1 MRAATLRRGLLA
13 GLALVLASGLA
24 APFLNAGRFAG
35 RIRSALEQGL
45 GRRVEIGEVRF
56 NLFTGPGFTL
66 ANVVIHE
73 DPAIGIE
80 PLAYVA
86 AMDARVGL
94 WSLVTGRLEFSTL
107 RLIEP
112 SVNLAKPEAGSWNLQ
127 PLLARAAASA
137 RSLGA
142 KTPAIQVRNGRFN
155 FKFGDIKS
163 VFYLSSA
170 DLDITPSAGAA
181 EFRFSGEPARTDRG
195 AQGFGRLG
203 GRGRWRPAAGIEQ
216 EIEIDLSLDR
226 SNVAEIVRLFHGHDV
241 GMHGLVASRARL
253 TGPLSDIRVSG
264 RLQLEDVH
272 RWDLMPQRGR
282 EWPVDYRGRIDLA
295 GQTVE
300 LETVP
305 PPGPPSPV
313 SVRFRALGLLSQ
325 PRWAA
330 IFTVRQLPVAGVV
343 EVARHFGAALPAQ
356 LSLEGRMEGAVGFS
370 RDAGLQGQILVRD
383 VSLSAPD
390 APDLRIERVR
400 IEVNR
405 DRVHAA
411 PFTIET
417 GAGRAAQVE
426 ADFRAGAP
434 SLEVLVATRGLAAG
448 DLRAASENMFGGPPI
463 PLLAAC
469 EDGNWKGWVR
479 YRREGAAE
487 GLWTGAVELLDARL
501 AVDGLSEPILLRSAN
516 AQIDGGK
523 LVLSRLRAQAGQ
535 IAFEG
540 EFRHDD
546 SATRPDRFR
555 FSVPEADAAELER
568 IFAPTLRRQG
578 GLIARTLGLVR
589 AGVPD
594 WLAARQAEGTLEIGA
609 LTAQDLRWEN
619 LKARLTWNGS
629 TVEVAELVSA
639 WSQGKLK
646 AKGSIS
652 LASVLPVYR
661 LQGRLDGL
669 SWRGAT
675 IDVNGHL
682 ETVGSGAELLQNL
695 KSAGTFSA
703 ADVPLLEDLEC
714 LFAKGRYDIFF
725 RRGAPQLK
733 LTSLEVA
740 LGDEIYQGQ
749 GASLA
754 DGRMGVDLT
763 DGKKGLRLTGRLAPF
778 RFETAPK

>member
-1 MRAATLRRGLLA
+1 MKAATVRRAL
-13 GLALVLASGLA
+13 LALVALVLVAGLA
-24 APFLNAGRFAG
+24 APFFRGDRFAG
-35 RIRSALEQGL
+35 RIRNALEEGL

-66 ANVVIHE
+66 SNVVIHE

-80 PLAYVA
+80 PLAYVTE
-86 AMDARVGL
+86 MDARVGL

-137 RSLGA
+137 RSPGA

-155 FKFGDIKS
+155 FKFGDVKS
-163 VFYLSSA
+163 VFYLSAA

-181 EFRFSGEPARTDRG
+181 EFRFDGEPARTDRG
-195 AQGFGRLG
+195 AQGFGRLS
-203 GRGRWRPAAGIEQ
+203 GRGRWRPAAGQ
-216 EIEIDLSLDR
+216 EFEVDLSLDR
-226 SNVAEIVRLFHGHDV
+226 SNVGEIARLFHGHDV

-295 GQTVE
+295 AQTVE

-305 PPGPPSPV
+305 PPGQPMPV
-313 SVRFRALGLLSQ
+313 SVRFRALDLLSQ

-330 IFTVRQLPVAGVV
+330 VFTVRQLPVAGVV
-343 EVARHFGAALPAQ
+343 EVARHFGAALPKQ
-356 LSLEGRMEGAVGFS
+356 LSLEGSLEGAIGFS
-370 RDAGLQGQILVRD
+370 LDSGLQGQVLVRD

-390 APDLRIERVR
+390 APELKIERAR
-400 IEVNR
+400 IEVDR

-411 PFTIET
+411 PFTVET

-426 ADFRAGAP
+426 ADFRTGAQT
-434 SLEVLVATRGLAAG
+434 LEVLVATRGLAAG
-448 DLRAASENMFGGPPI
+448 DLRSASEMFGAPPI

-469 EDGNWKGWVR
+469 EDGTWKGWVR

-487 GLWTGAVELLDARL
+487 GLWTGAVELLGVKL
-501 AVDGLSEPILLRSAN
+501 AVDGLSEPVLLRSAS

-540 EFRHDD
+540 EYRHEDG
-546 SATRPDRFR
+546 AARPDRFR
-555 FSVPEADAAELER
+555 FSVPEAGAAELER
-568 IFAPTLRRQG
+568 VFAPTLRRQG

-594 WLAARQAEGTLEIGA
+594 WLAARRAEGSIEIGT
-609 LTAQDLRWEN
+609 LTAQDLRWEK
-619 LKARLTWNGS
+619 LKARLAWTGPAI
-629 TVEVAELVSA
+629 EVAELVSV

-661 LQGRLDGL
+661 LQGRLDGF
-669 SWRGAT
+669 SWRGAA
-675 IDVNGHL
+675 IDVNGRL
-682 ETVGSGAELLQNL
+682 ETVGSGVELLQNL

-703 ADVPLLEDLEC
+703 ADVPLSEDLEC
-714 LFAKGRYDIFF
+714 LFTKGRYEIFF

-733 LTSLEVA
+733 LASLEVA

-749 GASLA
+749 GATLA
-754 DGRMGVDLT
+754 DGRLGVDLT
-763 DGKKGLRLTGRLAPF
+763 DGKKWLRLTGRLAPF
-778 RFETAPK
+778 RLEPAPK